1 MGWSRTRRTIVLRR
15 RLKDVV
21 GLRLSDERC
30 VGRRSTG
37 HFRGHEEKE
46 LAGDFKNAGREWRPK
61 GDFEDVRVHDFLIKE
76 LGPAVP
82 RGVYDLAAN
91 EGFVGVG
98 STTIR
103 RLSLVQTL
111 RRWWTEV
118 GSIPTTTETGVKVFC
133 ELDPNPTP
141 RASPS
146 PTTRWPLSIS
156 PGPISTANGI
166 TPSNPAQPQRS
177 RSFLTSP

>member
-76 LGPAVP
+76 SGPAVP

-91 EGFVGVG
+91 EGFVG
-98 STTIR
+98 R
-103 RLSLVQTL
+103 
-111 RRWWTEV
+111 
-118 GSIPTTTETGVKVFC
+118 GVDNDTAAFAGA
-133 ELDPNPTP
+133 D
-141 RASPS
+141 ASP
-146 PTTRWPLSIS
+146 LVD
-156 PGPISTANGI
+156 G
-166 TPSNPAQPQRS
+166 S
-177 RSFLTSP
+177 RLHPPRPPKPE